1 MRPAWLTT
9 VVLAAGAA
17 GAGGSP
23 APAPPPANGSVED
36 LLGPALGGAR
46 VPMPPGPS
54 PGATLDAMMEARW
67 REAGV
72 VPAPPA
78 SDAAWLR
85 RVTLDLVG
93 RVPTLS
99 EVESFAANHHASKR
113 EQAVDDLLASVDYAE
128 HWADVAMD
136 LYIERG
142 FRKPGLEK
150 QLDPRS
156 YFVAAYRANVPY
168 WRMVT
173 DMLTY
178 SGDLGARGTGVFLAS
193 HLRRG
198 GPEALAAASARVF
211 LGLQLSCAQCHD
223 HPYDARYK
231 QDDFYGL
238 VAYFATTRF
247 KQDKQD
253 GSAFIVAKPRGVAS
267 FKRPGASDET
277 VVPPRFLGRAV
288 TPRSD
293 HESPREI
300 VAQTIVR
307 SDLFAKA
314 VVARTW
320 ESLFGQGLVDAW
332 DDLGG
337 ENDSRHPEL
346 LRWLARDFAR
356 SSDFKQLL
364 RLLLLSRA
372 YGLDSSTGG
381 APAAPRAPPAFAR
394 GAVRRLTPE
403 QLLRS
408 LRVATGADNIDPATA
423 DQADKRLRRLRRE
436 FEYTFGDDEMASV
449 DAFAGSIPQSLL
461 LWNGEVTNQ
470 GARARRGSTL
480 ANILASTP
488 DPKQRLRRMF
498 LATYSRSPTD
508 EEMTRFLPALAS
520 PADYEDL
527 YFALLTST
535 EMLTNH

>member
-1 MRPAWLTT
+1 MRLAWLTT
-9 VVLAAGAA
+9 VVLAAGTA
-17 GAGGSP
+17 GAGGSNQ
-23 APAPPPANGSVED
+23 APPSPPSAPRPPAGTLEE
-36 LLGPALGGAR
+36 LLGPALRGAR
-46 VPMPPGPS
+46 APAPGPS
-54 PGATLDAMMEARW
+54 PGATLDAMMAARW

-93 RVPTLS
+93 RVPTLA
-99 EVESFAANHHASKR
+99 EVESFAANHHARRR
-113 EQAVDDLLASVDYAE
+113 EQAVDDLLASADYADW
-128 HWADVAMD
+128 WADVAMD

-142 FRKPGLEK
+142 FRGPGLDK
-150 QLDPRS
+150 QLDPRR
-156 YFVAAYRANVPY
+156 YFVAAYRDNVPHS
-168 WRMVT
+168 RMVIE
-173 DMLTY
+173 MLTY
-178 SGDLGARGTGVFLAS
+178 SGDLGARGAGVFLAS
-193 HLRRG
+193 QLRRG
-198 GPEALAAASARVF
+198 GPEMLAATTARVF

-267 FKRPGASDET
+267 FKRPGDSNDT
-277 VVPPRFLGRAV
+277 VVPPRFLGRTLTA
-288 TPRSD
+288 RND
-293 HESPREI
+293 YESLREI
-300 VAQTIVR
+300 LAQTIVR

-320 ESLFGQGLVDAW
+320 ERLFGQGLVDAW

-356 SSDFKQLL
+356 SSDFRQLL
-364 RLLLLSRA
+364 RLLVLSRA

-381 APAAPRAPPAFAR
+381 APAAARAPPAFAR

-408 LRVATGADNIDPATA
+408 LRVATAAA
-423 DQADKRLRRLRRE
+423 A
-436 FEYTFGDDEMASV
+436 
-449 DAFAGSIPQSLL
+449 
-461 LWNGEVTNQ
+461 
-470 GARARRGSTL
+470 ARPGR
-480 ANILASTP
+480 
-488 DPKQRLRRMF
+488 Q
-498 LATYSRSPTD
+498 
-508 EEMTRFLPALAS
+508 
-520 PADYEDL
+520 
-527 YFALLTST
+527 
-535 EMLTNH
+535 